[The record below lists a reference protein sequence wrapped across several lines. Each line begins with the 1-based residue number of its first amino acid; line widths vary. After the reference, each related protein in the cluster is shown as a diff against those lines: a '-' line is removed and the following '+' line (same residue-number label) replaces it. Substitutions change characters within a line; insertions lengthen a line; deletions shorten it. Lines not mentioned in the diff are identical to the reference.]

1 MVNVPRTFHRAT
13 LRKEWIESSAFEGDK
28 VKGGKKLA

>member
-1 MVNVPRTFHRAT
+1 MVNVPRAFHRST

-28 VKGGKKLA
+28 DKCGKQLA